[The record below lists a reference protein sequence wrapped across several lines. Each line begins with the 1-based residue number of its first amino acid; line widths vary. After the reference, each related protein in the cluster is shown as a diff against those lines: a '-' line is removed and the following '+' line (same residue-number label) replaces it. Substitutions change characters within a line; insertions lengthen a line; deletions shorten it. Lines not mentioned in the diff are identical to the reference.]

1 MQLQFTRLQVW
12 SPKAQPLHAQE
23 IHAQLDLFRER
34 SMERYLS
41 MIVHNELMKVLD
53 PPPALP
59 PSKGLRRARESRR
72 PSGWPRK
79 PFFFNSDF
87 PPFDRSD

>member
-1 MQLQFTRLQVW
+1 
-12 SPKAQPLHAQE
+12 LHAQE

-59 PSKGLRRARESRR
+59 PSKPG
-72 PSGWPRK
+72 PKTGPRK
-79 PFFFNSDF
+79 PKAE
-87 PPFDRSD
+87 RMAA